1 MTSQSVVKVVVV
13 DDHDMVLQSM
23 VRILASDPFIDI
35 VGTALTGAQ
44 GVAITQRLTPD
55 VLVIDY
61 HLPDMDAPEAI
72 RQLRAL
78 NSNVQVVTM
87 SGSQRPGALY
97 ASIRAGSAAW
107 LSKTRAIHELRDAIR
122 NVAAGSHSANDEME
136 HLPPKDQLVV
146 HYQPIV
152 SLRDGHIAGFEALVR
167 WNHPERG
174 LLYPDSFLAYAEET
188 GYVEVIDKHVR
199 EEAVRQLAIWQQR
212 FPMDPP
218 LWMSVNVSTS
228 DILDPDLFQSIS
240 EVLGGCNVNPSCL
253 VVEITESVLL
263 NDSESTLDFLE
274 SLNEIGVKLAL
285 DDFGTGFSSVSY
297 IRRFPF
303 DHLKVDMSF
312 TSEITSSLRSRI
324 LVEEIWHMTDA
335 LKMTGIV
342 EGIETDAQLSALLKI
357 GFEYGQGF
365 LFSRA
370 ANSLECD
377 SLLRKESLLPE
388 LAGGRS
394 SSL

>member
-1 MTSQSVVKVVVV
+1 VTSQPIVRVVVV

-23 VRILASDPFIDI
+23 VRVLASDPYIDV

-44 GVAITQRLTPD
+44 GVEITQRLDPD

-61 HLPDMDAPEAI
+61 HLTDMDAPEAI

-87 SGSQRPGALY
+87 SGSGRPGALY

-122 NVAAGSHSANDEME
+122 DVAAGSHSANDEME

-146 HYQPIV
+146 YYQPIV

-167 WNHPERG
+167 WVHPERG
-174 LLYPDSFLAYAEET
+174 LLFPDSFLAYAEET

-212 FPMDPP
+212 FVVDPP

-240 EVLGGCNVNPSCL
+240 EVLGECNVNPGCL

-274 SLNEIGVKLAL
+274 SLNDIGVKLAL

-342 EGIETDAQLSALLKI
+342 EGIETDAQLSALLEI

-365 LFSRA
+365 LFSRGVSA
-370 ANSLECD
+370 LECET
-377 SLLRKESLLPE
+377 LLAKESLLPE
-388 LAGGRS
+388 LAAGGS
-394 SSL
+394 STL

>member
-342 EGIETDAQLSALLKI
+342 EGIETDAQLSALLEI

-388 LAGGRS
+388 LAGGGS